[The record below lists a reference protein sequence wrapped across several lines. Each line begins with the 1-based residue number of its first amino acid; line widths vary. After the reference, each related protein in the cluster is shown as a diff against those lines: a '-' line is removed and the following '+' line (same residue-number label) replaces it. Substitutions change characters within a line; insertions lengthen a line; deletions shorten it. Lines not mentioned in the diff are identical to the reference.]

1 MRNIFNVLIWNFNTQ
16 TIEEYN
22 VIPYFV
28 REWKEEKDKSK
39 FKSFDDIKEFVRSKS
54 LYQFWSRCEYEMIVK
69 GWPVTKR
76 EIKLDVHEQIMM
88 NLGFSYTSFYK
99 YYWMESKVKDI
110 LLLLEQNG
118 WSDLIDSRWE
128 QQVREEI
135 LTAYPDI
142 DIDTLDKVLEI
153 VLI

>member
-16 TIEEYN
+16 TIEEY

-88 NLGFSYTSFYK
+88 NLDLVTQVFINTIG
-99 YYWMESKVKDI
+99 WKVK
-110 LLLLEQNG
+110 
-118 WSDLIDSRWE
+118 
-128 QQVREEI
+128 
-135 LTAYPDI
+135 
-142 DIDTLDKVLEI
+142 
-153 VLI
+153 

>member
-28 REWKEEKDKSK
+28 RKWKEEKDKSK

-69 GWPVTKR
+69 GWPITKR

-88 NLGFSYTSFYK
+88 NLDLVTQVFINTIG
-99 YYWMESKVKDI
+99 WKVK
-110 LLLLEQNG
+110 
-118 WSDLIDSRWE
+118 
-128 QQVREEI
+128 
-135 LTAYPDI
+135 
-142 DIDTLDKVLEI
+142 
-153 VLI
+153 

>member
-54 LYQFWSRCEYEMIVK
+54 LY
-69 GWPVTKR
+69 
-76 EIKLDVHEQIMM
+76 
-88 NLGFSYTSFYK
+88 
-99 YYWMESKVKDI
+99 
-110 LLLLEQNG
+110 
-118 WSDLIDSRWE
+118 
-128 QQVREEI
+128 
-135 LTAYPDI
+135 
-142 DIDTLDKVLEI
+142 
-153 VLI
+153 

>member
-28 REWKEEKDKSK
+28 REWEGEKV
-39 FKSFDDIKEFVRSKS
+39 KSFEDIKEFVKSKS

-88 NLGFSYTSFYK
+88 NLDLVTQVFINTIR
-99 YYWMESKVKDI
+99 WKV
-110 LLLLEQNG
+110 E
-118 WSDLIDSRWE
+118 
-128 QQVREEI
+128 
-135 LTAYPDI
+135 
-142 DIDTLDKVLEI
+142 
-153 VLI
+153 

>member
-76 EIKLDVHEQIMM
+76 EIKLDAHEQIMM
-88 NLGFSYTSFYK
+88 NLDLVTQVFINTIG
-99 YYWMESKVKDI
+99 WKVKDI

>member
-54 LYQFWSRCEYEMIVK
+54 LYQF
-69 GWPVTKR
+69 
-76 EIKLDVHEQIMM
+76 
-88 NLGFSYTSFYK
+88 
-99 YYWMESKVKDI
+99 
-110 LLLLEQNG
+110 
-118 WSDLIDSRWE
+118 
-128 QQVREEI
+128 
-135 LTAYPDI
+135 
-142 DIDTLDKVLEI
+142 
-153 VLI
+153 

>member
-54 LYQFWSRCEYEMIVK
+54 LYQFWSR
-69 GWPVTKR
+69 
-76 EIKLDVHEQIMM
+76 
-88 NLGFSYTSFYK
+88 
-99 YYWMESKVKDI
+99 
-110 LLLLEQNG
+110 
-118 WSDLIDSRWE
+118 WE

>member
-69 GWPVTKR
+69 GWLVTKR

-88 NLGFSYTSFYK
+88 NLDLVTQVFINTIG
-99 YYWMESKVKDI
+99 WKVKDI

>member
-88 NLGFSYTSFYK
+88 NLDLVTQVFINTIG
-99 YYWMESKVKDI
+99 WKVKNI

>member
-1 MRNIFNVLIWNFNTQ
+1 MLGSNPRLATQNFKVMRNIFNVLIWNFNTQ

-88 NLGFSYTSFYK
+88 NLDLVTQVFINTIG
-99 YYWMESKVKDI
+99 WKVK
-110 LLLLEQNG
+110 
-118 WSDLIDSRWE
+118 
-128 QQVREEI
+128 
-135 LTAYPDI
+135 
-142 DIDTLDKVLEI
+142 
-153 VLI
+153 

>member
-1 MRNIFNVLIWNFNTQ
+1 MNLILVEILGFLELRCARCARWTENPEVNVRLISVPH
-16 TIEEYN
+16 YRL
-22 VIPYFV
+22 PYFV

-88 NLGFSYTSFYK
+88 NLDLVTQVFINTIG
-99 YYWMESKVKDI
+99 WKVK
-110 LLLLEQNG
+110 
-118 WSDLIDSRWE
+118 
-128 QQVREEI
+128 
-135 LTAYPDI
+135 
-142 DIDTLDKVLEI
+142 
-153 VLI
+153 

>member
-54 LYQFWSRCEYEMIVK
+54 LYQFWSRCEYEIIVK

-88 NLGFSYTSFYK
+88 NLDLVTQVFINTIG
-99 YYWMESKVKDI
+99 WKVKDI

>member
-88 NLGFSYTSFYK
+88 NLDLVTQVFINTIG
-99 YYWMESKVKDI
+99 WKVKDI

-142 DIDTLDKVLEI
+142 DTLDKVLEI

>member
-1 MRNIFNVLIWNFNTQ
+1 
-16 TIEEYN
+16 
-22 VIPYFV
+22 
-28 REWKEEKDKSK
+28 
-39 FKSFDDIKEFVRSKS
+39 
-54 LYQFWSRCEYEMIVK
+54 
-69 GWPVTKR
+69 
-76 EIKLDVHEQIMM
+76 
-88 NLGFSYTSFYK
+88 
-99 YYWMESKVKDI
+99 MESKVKDI

-128 QQVREEI
+128 QQVREKI

>member
-1 MRNIFNVLIWNFNTQ
+1 MRSKFNVLIWNFNTQ

-28 REWKEEKDKSK
+28 REWEEEKDKSK

-88 NLGFSYTSFYK
+88 NLDLVTQVFINTIG
-99 YYWMESKVKDI
+99 WKVKDI

-142 DIDTLDKVLEI
+142 DIDTLNKVLEI

>member
-1 MRNIFNVLIWNFNTQ
+1 
-16 TIEEYN
+16 
-22 VIPYFV
+22 
-28 REWKEEKDKSK
+28 
-39 FKSFDDIKEFVRSKS
+39 
-54 LYQFWSRCEYEMIVK
+54 
-69 GWPVTKR
+69 
-76 EIKLDVHEQIMM
+76 
-88 NLGFSYTSFYK
+88 
-99 YYWMESKVKDI
+99 MESKVKDI

-153 VLI
+153 VFLIEEKFLILFLYINKELEKWC

>member
-1 MRNIFNVLIWNFNTQ
+1 
-16 TIEEYN
+16 
-22 VIPYFV
+22 
-28 REWKEEKDKSK
+28 
-39 FKSFDDIKEFVRSKS
+39 
-54 LYQFWSRCEYEMIVK
+54 
-69 GWPVTKR
+69 
-76 EIKLDVHEQIMM
+76 
-88 NLGFSYTSFYK
+88 
-99 YYWMESKVKDI
+99 MESKVKDI

-142 DIDTLDKVLEI
+142 DTLDKVLEI

>member
-16 TIEEYN
+16 IIEEYN

-28 REWKEEKDKSK
+28 REWEGEKDKSK
-39 FKSFDDIKEFVRSKS
+39 FKSFEDIKEFVKSKS

-88 NLGFSYTSFYK
+88 NLDLVTQVFINTIR
-99 YYWMESKVKDI
+99 WKV
-110 LLLLEQNG
+110 E
-118 WSDLIDSRWE
+118 
-128 QQVREEI
+128 
-135 LTAYPDI
+135 
-142 DIDTLDKVLEI
+142 
-153 VLI
+153 

>member
-1 MRNIFNVLIWNFNTQ
+1 
-16 TIEEYN
+16 
-22 VIPYFV
+22 
-28 REWKEEKDKSK
+28 
-39 FKSFDDIKEFVRSKS
+39 
-54 LYQFWSRCEYEMIVK
+54 
-69 GWPVTKR
+69 
-76 EIKLDVHEQIMM
+76 
-88 NLGFSYTSFYK
+88 
-99 YYWMESKVKDI
+99 MESKVKDI

-118 WSDLIDSRWE
+118 WSDLIDSQWE

>member
-1 MRNIFNVLIWNFNTQ
+1 
-16 TIEEYN
+16 
-22 VIPYFV
+22 
-28 REWKEEKDKSK
+28 
-39 FKSFDDIKEFVRSKS
+39 
-54 LYQFWSRCEYEMIVK
+54 
-69 GWPVTKR
+69 
-76 EIKLDVHEQIMM
+76 
-88 NLGFSYTSFYK
+88 
-99 YYWMESKVKDI
+99 MESKVKDI

-135 LTAYPDI
+135 LTTYPDI

>member
-88 NLGFSYTSFYK
+88 NLDLVTQVFINTIG
-99 YYWMESKVKDI
+99 WKVKDI